1 MRPVILYIAASLD
14 GYIARDNDAIDFLS
28 GHTDAEVDY
37 GYDQFLSTIDTVILG
52 SRTYI
57 ELIQH
62 LSMGAWPYADKKS
75 YVFSNR
81 LSGENEEV
89 EFVKGDVVEFV
100 KTLKKTEGQG
110 IWIVGG
116 RGVIDPLIEANLI
129 DRYVITFVPYIIGSG
144 KRLFSTM
151 ETQIPL
157 KLISAETYNGMVML
171 TYEKR

>member
-1 MRPVILYIAASLD
+1 M
-14 GYIARDNDAIDFLS
+14 
-28 GHTDAEVDY
+28 
-37 GYDQFLSTIDTVILG
+37 ILG
-52 SRTYI
+52 SKTYS

-62 LSMGAWPYADKKS
+62 ISIDAWPYAGKKS

-81 LSGENEEV
+81 LSGENAEV

-100 KTLKKTEGQG
+100 KNLKTTEGQG
-110 IWIVGG
+110 IWIIGG

-129 DRYVITFVPYIIGSG
+129 DCYVITFVPYIIGSG
-144 KRLFSTM
+144 KQLFAKM

>member
-14 GYIARDNDAIDFLS
+14 GYIARDNDAIDFLA
-28 GHTDAEVDY
+28 GHTDAVVDY
-37 GYDQFLSTIDTVILG
+37 GYDQFLATIDTVILG
-52 SRTYI
+52 SKTYS

-62 LSMGAWPYADKKS
+62 ISIDAWPYAGKKS

-81 LSGENEEV
+81 LSGENAEV

-100 KTLKKTEGQG
+100 KNLKTTEGQG
-110 IWIVGG
+110 IWIIGG

-144 KRLFSTM
+144 KRLFAKM
-151 ETQIPL
+151 ETHIPL

-171 TYEKR
+171 TYETR